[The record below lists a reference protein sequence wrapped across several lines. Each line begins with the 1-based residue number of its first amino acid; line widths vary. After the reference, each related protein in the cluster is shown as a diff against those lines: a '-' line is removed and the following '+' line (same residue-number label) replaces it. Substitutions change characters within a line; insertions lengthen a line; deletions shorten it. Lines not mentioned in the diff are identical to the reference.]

1 MREIF
6 VLILSIIA
14 IIAILYPIRPGW
26 KNHILREHYDLHA
39 PQDKTTVI
47 RMNFSSG
54 TSKEQ
59 QQLQAAAAATQAK
72 LVADSEF
79 DTVDETHIKP

>member
-6 VLILSIIA
+6 VMILSIIA

-26 KNHILREHYDLHA
+26 KNHILREHYAVKRH
-39 PQDKTTVI
+39 QDKTTVI
-47 RMNFSSG
+47 RVPFTSG

-59 QQLQAAAAATQAK
+59 QKIIAATTATQAR
-72 LVADSEF
+72 LEADSEY
-79 DTVDETHIKP
+79 DTVDESHIQP